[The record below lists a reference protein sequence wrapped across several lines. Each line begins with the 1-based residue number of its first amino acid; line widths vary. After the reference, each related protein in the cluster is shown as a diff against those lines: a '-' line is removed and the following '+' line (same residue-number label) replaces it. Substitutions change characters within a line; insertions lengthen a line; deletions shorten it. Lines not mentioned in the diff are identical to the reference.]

1 MIALRPVPQ
10 AIRGPRASFSG
21 PGGPALIRER
31 GDGYGAAVLVGG
43 PGIHD
48 YVRHQAEKGRPSENV
63 MACELMPGAF
73 GGVKGIADSL

>member
-1 MIALRPVPQ
+1 M
-10 AIRGPRASFSG
+10 
-21 PGGPALIRER
+21 
-31 GDGYGAAVLVGG
+31 GYGAAVLVRG